1 MFLSKQGLGDAAV
14 VAGSSGAGS
23 AVLPAQEPSLGEGA
37 VWISLILEE
46 G

>member
-14 VAGSSGAGS
+14 VAGSSG